1 MRQVLLNQ
9 MELKNINK
17 SELAKKVGCS
27 NGSLTKFFTQQ
38 KPIDFEVVLNIIR
51 YLLPDKETELIK
63 QYCSEISKPEHIKTA
78 FEYLS
83 TNRMLDALKML
94 LFKAQSIKNN
104 ELQEWVQVYTIMHDW
119 QINSRPNNR
128 DKILDD
134 IEKLNTNNEALKPLT
149 TIMESYYYFYI
160 HEYRVMKIFAEKAL
174 NALNNLKNDYLKKS
188 FKARIDQMLAY
199 MELKVN
205 CDEEKARKH
214 SRKLIEANVGQP
226 YTAFGYCIIGLSY
239 FYNDVDQC
247 QRHLDKSIK
256 LYKETGQMSHVQAVQ
271 NKLNLALNYWNVS
284 KTTDGKYDKVK
295 KAISINDTDSLNEIY
310 SDNLENPEYLYFKGL
325 MDNDFETLM
334 MSLVGY
340 VDQSDNFFANLPKQA
355 LKQLGYSEKML
366 DKVVE
371 INKVS

>member
-27 NGSLTKFFTQQ
+27 NGLLTKFFTQQ

-51 YLLPDKETELIK
+51 YLLPEKETELIM
-63 QYCSEISKPEHIKTA
+63 QYCSEISKPDHFKTA

-83 TNRMLDALKML
+83 TNRMLDALKSL
-94 LFKAQSIKNN
+94 LFKAQSIKNH
-104 ELQEWVQVYTIMHDW
+104 ELQEWIQVYNVMHDW
-119 QINSRPNNR
+119 QLNNTPSNR
-128 DKILDD
+128 NKMLED
-134 IEKLNTNNEALKPLT
+134 IEKLNTNNQLLKPLI

-160 HEYRVMKIFAEKAL
+160 HEYKVMKIFADKAL
-174 NALNNLKNDYLKKS
+174 NVLNNLKNDYLKKS
-188 FKARIDQMLAY
+188 FRARIDQMMAY
-199 MELKVN
+199 VQLKVN

-214 SRKLIEANVGQP
+214 SGKLIEANVGQP
-226 YTAFGYCIIGLSY
+226 YTAFGYYIIGLSY

-247 QRHLDKSIK
+247 QRHLEQSIK
-256 LYKETGQMSHVQAVQ
+256 IYKEIGQVNHVQAIQ

-295 KAISINDTDSLNEIY
+295 QAIAVNDSDSLNEIY
-310 SDNLENPEYLYFKGL
+310 SDNLESPEYLYFKGL
-325 MDNDFETLM
+325 MDNNFETLM

-355 LKQLGYSEKML
+355 LKSLGYSEKML
-366 DKVVE
+366 DKVVA